1 MRGILIMDIK
11 EFINEGKTLQNQN
24 IEEVKKVKAKTQI
37 TYETVLQND
46 SDFVIERKTST
57 TDKMLVCI
65 LSQGLVYIKDCKSG
79 KLTNNLKEKEI
90 VNFLSECPIDKYPTT
105 LKYKIKCNCTRLSD
119 YFNWAIMHLPEV
131 KELASH
137 KLFYN
142 LKSSDFWAIPRD
154 NITKDVIKDLVWCKN
169 FLEQLNHEGLNIYLN
184 SCYKWLK
191 DCEDVGIN
199 KDKIKYNI
207 ENFKILDLDF
217 ITSLYRNTNFNYF
230 TQVISLANLEFNK
243 FMNYLRQL
251 KTVEFLPI
259 KVNCYGS
266 YFDLKEYYDYL
277 NMQIDMY
284 GKIKE
289 KYPNNW
295 LTTLKIMQSKYSMW
309 KELHKDE
316 KFLNQNKKIKHL
328 EYEDKDYCIIVPT
341 KSSEIIDEGAHLG
354 HCVGS
359 YVDRIISGQTSIVF
373 MRKPD
378 KKEESL
384 VTIEVK
390 NNQVCQYRGYADRNV
405 TEEEFAFIQKW
416 SKEKKLELLLMK

>member
-1 MRGILIMDIK
+1 MDIK
-11 EFINEGKTLQNQN
+11 EFINEGKNLQNQN
-24 IEEVKKVKAKTQI
+24 IEEVKNVKPKTQVI
-37 TYETVLQND
+37 YETVLQND

-90 VNFLSECPIDKYPTT
+90 VNFLSECPINKYPST
-105 LKYKIKCNCTRLSD
+105 LKYEIKDGCTRLSD
-119 YFNWAIMHLPEV
+119 YFSWAIKHLPEA

-142 LKSSDFWAIPRD
+142 LRTAEFWAIPRD
-154 NITKDVIKDLVWCKN
+154 NITKDVIKDLAWCKN
-169 FLEQLNHEGLNIYLN
+169 FLEQINHKCHLWLDSYLN

-191 DCEDVGIN
+191 DCESIGIN

-217 ITSLYRNTNFNYF
+217 ITSSYRNRDNYF
-230 TQVISLANLEFNK
+230 AQAISLANLEFNN
-243 FMNYLRQL
+243 FMNYLRYL
-251 KTVEFLPI
+251 KTTEFLPI
-259 KVNCYGS
+259 KVNTYSSC
-266 YFDLKEYYDYL
+266 FDLKEYYDYL
-277 NMQIDMY
+277 NMQLDMY

-289 KYPNNW
+289 KYPSNW
-295 LTTLKIMQSKYSMW
+295 LTNLKIMQSKYSIW

-384 VTIEVK
+384 ITIEVK
-390 NNQVCQYRGYADRNV
+390 NSQVCQYRGYADRNV

>member
-1 MRGILIMDIK
+1 MDIK
-11 EFINEGKTLQNQN
+11 EFINEGKTLQNQDV
-24 IEEVKKVKAKTQI
+24 EEVKKVKTKTQI
-37 TYETVLQND
+37 TYETVIQND

-90 VNFLSECPIDKYPTT
+90 VNFLSECPMDKYPTT
-105 LKYKIKCNCTRLSD
+105 LKYKIKDGCTRLSE
-119 YFNWAIMHLPEV
+119 YFNWAIKHLPEA

-142 LKSSDFWAIPRD
+142 LKSPDFWAIPRD

-169 FLEQLNHEGLNIYLN
+169 FLEQMNVTYNWNSYLN

-191 DCEDVGIN
+191 GCESIGIN

-207 ENFKILDLDF
+207 ENFRIVGLDI
-217 ITSLYRNTNFNYF
+217 ITSAVRKTGVNYF
-230 TQVISLANLEFNK
+230 TETISLGNLEFNN

-251 KTVEFLPI
+251 KTVEFLAI
-259 KVNCYGS
+259 NVNCYETC
-266 YFDLKEYYDYL
+266 FNLKEYYDYL
-277 NMQIDMY
+277 NMQLDMY

-289 KYPNNW
+289 KYPSNW
-295 LTTLKIMQSKYSMW
+295 LSTLKIMQSKYSIW
-309 KELHKDE
+309 KQMHKDE
-316 KFLNQNKKIKHL
+316 KFLNENKKIKHL

-384 VTIEVK
+384 VTIEVR

-416 SKEKKLELLLMK
+416 SKEKNLELLLMK

>member
-1 MRGILIMDIK
+1 MDIK
-11 EFINEGKTLQNQN
+11 EFINEGKNLQNQN
-24 IEEVKKVKAKTQI
+24 IEEVKKVKSKSQI

-79 KLTNNLKEKEI
+79 KLTNNLKDKEI

-105 LKYKIKCNCTRLSD
+105 LKYGIKYNCTRLSD
-119 YFNWAIMHLPEV
+119 YFSWAIKHLPEA

-142 LKSSDFWAIPRD
+142 LKSADFWAIPRD

-169 FLEQLNHEGLNIYLN
+169 FLEQFDLRYNIISHLN

-191 DCEDVGIN
+191 DCEGIGIN

-207 ENFKILDLDF
+207 ENFKVLDLDF
-217 ITSLYRNTNFNYF
+217 ITSLYRNTTFNYF
-230 TQVISLANLEFNK
+230 TQVISLGNLEFNN

-259 KVNCYGS
+259 KVNCYGTC
-266 YFDLKEYYDYL
+266 FDLKEYYDYL

-295 LTTLKIMQSKYSMW
+295 LTTLKIIQSKYSMW

-316 KFLNQNKKIKHL
+316 KFLNENKKIKNL

-341 KSSEIIDEGAHLG
+341 KSSEIVDEGAHLG

-359 YVDRIISGQTSIVF
+359 YVNRIIEGQTSIVF

-405 TEEEFAFIQKW
+405 TEEEFTFIQKW
-416 SKEKKLELLLMK
+416 SKEKNLELLLMK